1 MVYNGVSKG
10 VKDKTVDQMVED
22 ATRVLEVVVDELWVL
37 WVAHLIPNV
46 ACQVRAE
53 AEARAWEEHDCRNW
67 EEAACIVQEKM
78 TRVVRWDKRVGE
90 KLTELLEGW
99 ITQEA
104 FQEDLE
110 AEEIVEVEESEA
122 VGMEDFGMTGG
133 TQSSVMEVNK
143 EEEDEVVV
151 VEDVK

>member
-1 MVYNGVSKG
+1 
-10 VKDKTVDQMVED
+10 MVED
-22 ATRVLEVVVDELWVL
+22 ATRVLEVVVDESWVL

-46 ACQVRAE
+46 ACRVRAE

-110 AEEIVEVEESEA
+110 AEEMVEVEESKP
-122 VGMEDFGMTGG
+122 VGTEDFGMTGV
-133 TQSSVMEVNK
+133 TQSSAMEVD
-143 EEEDEVVV
+143 EEEEKDEVVV

>member
-67 EEAACIVQEKM
+67 EEAAYIVQEKM